1 MNTCIENMKQRRSI
15 KRYNPEL
22 RVESEKLE
30 QILEAGM
37 YAPSGYGKQSPRI
50 VVVQD
55 QETRNLLSRLNARFL
70 GKDIDPFYGAP
81 TVLVV
86 LADRTQPTYLYDGT
100 LVMGNLLNAAHAL
113 GLGSCWVHRAK
124 EVFDCPEGKAILDQ
138 WGIQGDYEGIGH
150 CILGYG
156 DSAPAKA
163 AARKADY
170 ILYAPPRP

>member
-1 MNTCIENMKQRRSI
+1 MNECIENMKQRRSV
-15 KRYNPEL
+15 KRYDTDRMVDQETL
-22 RVESEKLE
+22 D

-50 VVVQD
+50 AVVRD
-55 QETRNLLSRLNARFL
+55 KETRDLLSRLNARFL

-86 LADRTQPTYLYDGT
+86 LADRAQPTYLYDGA

-113 GLGSCWVHRAK
+113 GVDSCWVHRGK
-124 EVFDCPEGKAILDQ
+124 EVFDSDEGKALLEK

-156 DSAPAKA
+156 TAPAPKA
-163 AARKADY
+163 GARKDGY
-170 ILYAPPRP
+170 VVFVS